1 MSRVEPDRI
10 VLLPL
15 YPQFST
21 TTTESFNR
29 IWYPAA
35 RSAGLSVPTSEI
47 CCWPEADGFVSSVAA
62 ATDHAIAKTARWLQ
76 FPGCFQLMAF
86 RKDN

>member
-1 MSRVEPDRI
+1 MEIIEVFYAMRYWHPFADAVARDVAEWGPDRI

-35 RSAGLSVPTSEI
+35 RSAGLSVPTSK
-47 CCWPEADGFVSSVAA
+47 SAA
-62 ATDHAIAKTARWLQ
+62 GRK
-76 FPGCFQLMAF
+76 LMVL
-86 RKDN
+86 